1 MQLHLCV
8 RGWSV
13 AFVGEKMGGRVRIGD
28 RLGVKAEAEGTE
40 RKGGRVGMGCR
51 LEGKAAVE

>member
-1 MQLHLCV
+1 
-8 RGWSV
+8 
-13 AFVGEKMGGRVRIGD
+13 MGGRVRIGD

-51 LEGKAAVE
+51 LEGKSTAEGPSCIGDGGRLLDLLLT